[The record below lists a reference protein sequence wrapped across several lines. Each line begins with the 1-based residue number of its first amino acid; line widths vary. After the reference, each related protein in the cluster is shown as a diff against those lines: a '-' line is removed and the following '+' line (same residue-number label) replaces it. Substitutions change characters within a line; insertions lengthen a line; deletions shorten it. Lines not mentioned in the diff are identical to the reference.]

1 MGLAML
7 GQEFNLENTCASAES
22 VKRPPRLSVNGC
34 IILQALLSMPQK
46 ACGRISDAILTLPVA
61 TLGYMA
67 QDPSGSRVLE
77 TLLKVL
83 LASAVL
89 FEVVALQIQS
99 FMGLSVTEL
108 RFALQGSAPNQLKR
122 KLLLAL
128 EQHYVKMS
136 KLGASSRLVEALFT
150 WAGIPEKEVIVQSLV
165 GSIADL
171 QVISPAHHVCVLPN
185 GFRSKCFYHAGFKV
199 WRSIVRDMYVGAVPE
214 LS

>member
-7 GQEFNLENTCASAES
+7 GQEITLDNACASANS

-34 IILQALLSMPQK
+34 IILQALLAMPQT
-46 ACGRISDAILTLPVA
+46 ACGRISDAILTLPA
-61 TLGYMA
+61 AQLGYMA

-77 TLLKVL
+77 TLMKVL
-83 LASAVL
+83 LTAAVPY
-89 FEVVALQIQS
+89 EVVLLQSQS
-99 FMGLSVTEL
+99 CMRALSVTEQ
-108 RFALQGSAPNQLKR
+108 RCALQGSAPKGLKR

-165 GSIADL
+165 GGIADL
-171 QVISPAHHVCVLPN
+171 QVINPSNHLCA
-185 GFRSKCFYHAGFKV
+185 
-199 WRSIVRDMYVGAVPE
+199 
-214 LS
+214 